1 MHKADG
7 EEGPVGPGEALSLV
21 GLSPFGGME
30 RVSGRPECLPAVA
43 LSGTGVEFAVGF
55 GGVLRGVASIRADGD
70 GVGAKGFGDVV
81 DVVEEGTDV
90 AAAAEECGY
99 IGDAHGAP
107 GVEYRADDV
116 VGFASDVF
124 VYCAGDGV
132 ADNDGLCGCFCCVEA
147 GLPAGVGE
155 VNDDAEAVH
164 FGDCG
169 MSKVAQARVVG
180 FATAVSDGIA
190 AVVREVHHARAELC
204 KDADEAQFF
213 FRVGLVASEWNA
225 VAGEIG
231 AAFARFVRCD
241 DGVGCGGALE
251 EVGHG
256 VGVVRVSGKAFDE
269 AQGVVAFFACV
280 LKGAGDARGT
290 PDFPVFSTEFG
301 GECPAGHAHVFG
313 EVLQFAVRRAC
324 FDGSVDGVGIDG

>member
-1 MHKADG
+1 MVQVRLCSWWGCRHSG
-7 EEGPVGPGEALSLV
+7 EWSGSLGGQSASHRLRCLGRGLSLR
-21 GLSPFGGME
+21 LAS
-30 RVSGRPECLPAVA
+30 AVY
-43 LSGTGVEFAVGF
+43 
-55 GGVLRGVASIRADGD
+55 LRGVASICADGD

-90 AAAAEECGY
+90 AVAAEECGY

-124 VYCAGDGV
+124 IDCAGDGV
-132 ADNDGLCGCFCCVEA
+132 ADDNGLCGCFCCVET

-180 FATAVSDGIA
+180 FAAAVSDGVA

-204 KDADEAQFF
+204 KDADVAQFF
-213 FRVGLVASEWNA
+213 FRVGLVA
-225 VAGEIG
+225 GQ
-231 AAFARFVRCD
+231 
-241 DGVGCGGALE
+241 VGC
-251 EVGHG
+251 
-256 VGVVRVSGKAFDE
+256 R
-269 AQGVVAFFACV
+269 C
-280 LKGAGDARGT
+280 R
-290 PDFPVFSTEFG
+290 
-301 GECPAGHAHVFG
+301 
-313 EVLQFAVRRAC
+313 
-324 FDGSVDGVGIDG
+324 

>member
-1 MHKADG
+1 M
-7 EEGPVGPGEALSLV
+7 
-21 GLSPFGGME
+21 GLSPFGGLE
-30 RVSGRPECLPAVA
+30 RVSGRPECFPAVA
-43 LSGTGVEFAVGF
+43 LFGAGVEFAVGF
-55 GGVLRGVASIRADGD
+55 GDVLRGIASIRADGD

-81 DVVEEGTDV
+81 DVIEEGVDV
-90 AAAAEECGY
+90 AIAAEECGY

-124 VYCAGDGV
+124 VECAGNGMT
-132 ADNDGLCGCFCCVEA
+132 DNDGLCGCFCCAEA
-147 GLPAGVGE
+147 GLPACVGE
-155 VNDDAEAVH
+155 VNDDTEAVH

-169 MSKVAQARVVG
+169 MPKVAQARVIG
-180 FATAVSDGIA
+180 FTAAVSNGVA

-204 KDADEAQFF
+204 KDADVAQFF
-213 FRVGLVASEWNA
+213 FRVGLVAGEWNS

-241 DGVGCGGALE
+241 NVVGYGGALE

-269 AQGVVAFFACV
+269 AQGVVAFFTCV
-280 LKGAGDARGT
+280 LKGAGDARGM

-301 GECPAGHAHVFG
+301 GECPTGHAHVFG
-313 EVLQFAVRRAC
+313 EVLQFAVRRAR
-324 FDGSVDGVGIDG
+324 FDGGVDGVGIDG

>member
-7 EEGPVGPGEALSLV
+7 EEGPVGPGEALFLV

-43 LSGTGVEFAVGF
+43 LFGAGVEFAVGF
-55 GGVLRGVASIRADGD
+55 GDVLRGVASVRADGD

-81 DVVEEGTDV
+81 DVIEEGTDV
-90 AAAAEECGY
+90 AVAAEERGY

-107 GVEYRADDV
+107 GVEYCADDV

-124 VYCAGDGV
+124 VECAGDGV
-132 ADNDGLCGCFCCVEA
+132 ADDDGLLGCFCRVEA

-180 FATAVSDGIA
+180 FAAAVSDGVA

-204 KDADEAQFF
+204 KDADVAQFF
-213 FRVGLVASEWNA
+213 FRVGLVAGEWNA

-231 AAFARFVRCD
+231 AAFARFVRCND
-241 DGVGCGGALE
+241 VVGRGDALE

-256 VGVVRVSGKAFDE
+256 VGVVRVSGKAFDD
-269 AQGVVAFFACV
+269 AQGVVAFFARV
-280 LKGAGDARGT
+280 LKGAGDARGL

-313 EVLQFAVRRAC
+313 EVLQVRGQTRLLRWLR
-324 FDGSVDGVGIDG
+324 